1 MSAMQNN
8 DQNVLMM
15 CKNGVSIME
24 EFAQTVVLFGHFLEC
39 WDWFMTANRSWEG
52 WECVWIKENA

>member
-1 MSAMQNN
+1 
-8 DQNVLMM
+8 
-15 CKNGVSIME
+15 ME
-24 EFAQTVVLFGHFLEC
+24 EFAQTVVLFGRFLEC